1 MCCFKDFFQWKFT
14 LFAKQVE
21 NMKTILQ
28 KLFRIPVKI
37 VSTISWSFLLSSLE
51 IFVFEVHLSI
61 RDLNWQF
68 PREAPFQIFITPGRT
83 RYWWNP
89 RQLFEKKM
97 VELTVS
103 EDKIQITLRILGRL
117 EMKMAGLSGC
127 GKCMTLGDRCQVSSN
142 STLPPDIQ
150 IVTFTAFNCSYMCW
164 PLAQTQLFCAK
175 VSRYFFAHKHQ
186 HAFIYFWT

>member
-1 MCCFKDFFQWKFT
+1 
-14 LFAKQVE
+14 
-21 NMKTILQ
+21 MKTILQ

-89 RQLFEKKM
+89 RQLFEKKNGWAYSIRGQDPNNITDTGARCLIY
-97 VELTVS
+97 VWNPDEKGTLLEIWNININWSHSPIRNEDGGS
-103 EDKIQITLRILGRL
+103 EWLWQMYDFG
-117 EMKMAGLSGC
+117 G
-127 GKCMTLGDRCQVSSN
+127 QV
-142 STLPPDIQ
+142 PG
-150 IVTFTAFNCSYMCW
+150 V
-164 PLAQTQLFCAK
+164 K
-175 VSRYFFAHKHQ
+175 
-186 HAFIYFWT
+186 